1 MIYPMNIN
9 EFERKFGNEALCQE
23 YLFDLK
29 YKEGFIC
36 EKCKNSEYWL
46 VKSNLYECKKC
57 GHQNRL
63 TAGTI
68 FENTRKPLSM
78 WFRAMWWITSQK
90 NGISALGLQRIL
102 GIGSYETAWT
112 WLHKLRIA
120 MVRPGRDKLNGI
132 IEVDE
137 AFIGG
142 KQSGG
147 NRGRG
152 TDNKTLIAVA
162 VEKNDNKIGRIRLA
176 VIKDSSSES
185 LLEFIQNSVETG
197 SAIYTDGWKGY
208 NDIENYGYKHI
219 ISERKKEKKD
229 VTLPKVHLVISLF
242 KRWIMGTLQ
251 GSVSNQ
257 HMEYYLDEYTFR
269 FNRRTSASRGKLFYR
284 LLDQAVQIKPVTY
297 NEIVE
302 KKELNL

>member
-23 YLFDLK
+23 YLFDMK
-29 YKEGFIC
+29 YKEGFVC
-36 EKCKNSEYWL
+36 EKCQNKEYWL
-46 VKSNLYECKKC
+46 VKGNLYECKKC

-68 FENTRKPLSM
+68 FVNTRKPLSM

-90 NGISALGLQRIL
+90 NGTSALGLQRIL

-120 MVRPGRDKLNGI
+120 MVRPWRDKLNDD

-142 KQSGG
+142 KQSGK

-162 VEKNDNKIGRIRLA
+162 VEKNENKIGRIRLA
-176 VIKDSSSES
+176 VIKDASNES
-185 LLEFIQNSVETG
+185 LLEFIHNSIKKG
-197 SAIYTDGWKGY
+197 STVNTDGWKGY
-208 NDIENYGYKHI
+208 NGIENHGYKRVI
-219 ISERKKEKKD
+219 VERKEINDDKM
-229 VTLPKVHLVISLF
+229 LPKAHLVISLL
-242 KRWIMGTLQ
+242 KRWIIGTLQ
-251 GSVSNQ
+251 GSLSSQ

-269 FNRRTSASRGKLFYR
+269 FNRRTSTSRGKLFYR
-284 LLDQAVQIKPVTY
+284 LLDQAVQMKPSTY
-297 NEIVE
+297 NEIIDR
-302 KKELNL
+302 KGA